1 MNQPNDTV
9 KIAWRFVFDD
19 LKEEKKTYNTR
30 LKRFIKDMDM
40 ITKKHK
46 IFPRSDFYYVKNKE
60 ENKQIE
66 YGEKETN
73 QEN

>member
-46 IFPRSDFYYVKNKE
+46 IFPRPDFYYVKNKE